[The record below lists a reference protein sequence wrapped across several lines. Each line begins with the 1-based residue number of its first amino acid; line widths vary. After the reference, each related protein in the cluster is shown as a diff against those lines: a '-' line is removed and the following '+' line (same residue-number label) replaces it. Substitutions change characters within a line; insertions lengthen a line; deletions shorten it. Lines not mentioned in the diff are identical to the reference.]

1 MNFGADAAGQDAGK
15 ATRGARQ
22 AESQLSLPL
31 DADARNEDALRAAWA
46 RSGLSIPYHV
56 ALRNR
61 PLAICLNCLA
71 DAMKKRT
78 GAKRYGMQAA
88 RGAKRGRK

>member
-1 MNFGADAAGQDAGK
+1 MSIESGAAHTSSGEY
-15 ATRGARQ
+15 ARTGRL

-31 DADARNEDALRAAWA
+31 ELDSGKEAALRAAW
-46 RSGLSIPYHV
+46 RRCGLRLPYHV

-71 DAMKKRT
+71 DAMQKK
-78 GAKRYGMQAA
+78 ACIDSYGGERK
-88 RGAKRGRK
+88 RGASRRRK